1 MILSSVSDDPSG
13 GLADI
18 LTFSML
24 GHLVHAKFTRE
35 STEIGFVWAE
45 SRRTCGALIVSREA
59 SSSHDGLQ
67 KHRLLFHAPSF
78 PQARPERQPCGF
90 QTAPLP
96 VTEIN

>member
-35 STEIGFVWAE
+35 STEIGFVWE
-45 SRRTCGALIVSREA
+45 V
-59 SSSHDGLQ
+59 
-67 KHRLLFHAPSF
+67 
-78 PQARPERQPCGF
+78 RQITVGG
-90 QTAPLP
+90 TS
-96 VTEIN
+96 T